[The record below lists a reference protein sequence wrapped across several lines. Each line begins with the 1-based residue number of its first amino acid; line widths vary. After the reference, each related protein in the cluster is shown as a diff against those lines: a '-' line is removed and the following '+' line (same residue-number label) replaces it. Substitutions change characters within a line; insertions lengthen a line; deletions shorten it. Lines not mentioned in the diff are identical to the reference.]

1 MTKFYFQEAR
11 RGTSD
16 ETYKSPEFLRSLLM
30 RCIDWSPSSLIG
42 MCRTVLNY
50 EDEAI
55 STELNESNELYL
67 MKIWYAVLFMPFQY
81 LVEVSCILTVLLSAS
96 RMIAVVKPLK
106 VISEKIVWATL
117 LLVMM
122 VFLGTMIGK
131 WYVLFKTET
140 DKSLSYAAQIELP
153 ETIVIGL
160 FVVIVAVCS
169 SMTVKSL
176 KAPAAIGEMPNV
188 RQDGSQQ
195 RRATVMILILSLV
208 FILINGGWIA
218 ALFVANGQLTS
229 EMPSGDVFLVVLFLT
244 IAIIPINSIVNPLI
258 YIARNTTLNE
268 YAKGILTQVV
278 RVR

>member
-1 MTKFYFQEAR
+1 
-11 RGTSD
+11 
-16 ETYKSPEFLRSLLM
+16 
-30 RCIDWSPSSLIG
+30 

-55 STELNESNELYL
+55 STEFNESDELYL

-96 RMIAVVKPLK
+96 RMIAVVKPLH
-106 VISEKIVWATL
+106 VISEKVVWATL

-131 WYVLFKTET
+131 WYVLFNTGT
-140 DKSLSYAAQIELP
+140 DKSLIYAAEIEFY

-160 FVVIVAVCS
+160 FVVIVTVFS
-169 SMTVKSL
+169 LITVKSL
-176 KAPAAIGEMPNV
+176 KAPAIGEMPNV

-195 RRATVMILILSLV
+195 RRATVMILILSLA

-218 ALFVANGQLTS
+218 VLFVTNEELTS
-229 EMPSGDVFLVVLFLT
+229 EESSEDVFFVVLFST
-244 IAIIPINSIVNPLI
+244 IAVIPINSIVNPLI
-258 YIARNTTLNE
+258 YIARNKTLNE
-268 YAKGILTQVV
+268 YAKGLLTKVV